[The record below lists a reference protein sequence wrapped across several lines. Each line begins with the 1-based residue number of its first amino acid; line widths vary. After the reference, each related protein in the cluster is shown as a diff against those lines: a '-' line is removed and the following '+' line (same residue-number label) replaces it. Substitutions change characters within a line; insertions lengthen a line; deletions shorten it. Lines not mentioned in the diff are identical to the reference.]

1 MAEASAAL
9 ECFFAMLGKTD
20 GRDKMLATLQ
30 YCAMFVGGMD
40 KNATATTIFKA
51 LGGARKP
58 FRFVKVRG
66 RRSISDEKHASG
78 REHEAPSP
86 SHLLA
91 PGARGSARTRIG
103 RTHQLEGNKCLKYS
117 CIEMIFLLLLLLLSF
132 SSCER
137 VFATACSPL
146 RPSILS

>member
-40 KNATATTIFKA
+40 KNAKATTIFKA

-66 RRSISDEKHASG
+66 RRSISDASG

-103 RTHQLEGNKCLKYS
+103 RTHQLEHLWGYPVFFFRCVSQEVIGSLGPELAWS
-117 CIEMIFLLLLLLLSF
+117 WLEIGASGDQP
-132 SSCER
+132 SSQR
-137 VFATACSPL
+137 
-146 RPSILS
+146 